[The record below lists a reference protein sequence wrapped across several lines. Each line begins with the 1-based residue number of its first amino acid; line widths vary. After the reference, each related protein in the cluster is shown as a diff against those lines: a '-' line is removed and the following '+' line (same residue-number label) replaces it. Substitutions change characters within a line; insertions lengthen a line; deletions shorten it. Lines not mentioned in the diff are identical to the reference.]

1 MMRRTRKPDL
11 KAIAALNAGIE
22 RHQRETAL
30 IVGVSYEVRVDSG
43 FKISPPKEVLG
54 YLRLRPG
61 DRVRLTLTP
70 EGVLMS
76 SENFI
81 RPDDLSP
88 KSVEPIQT
96 ERDEREEQLLRLPKE
111 SRDLEKLLRSPSGR
125 NLDRDVTKVLL
136 DEREESL

>member
-1 MMRRTRKPDL
+1 MMRRTRKPDM
-11 KAIAALNAGIE
+11 KAIAALNAEIE
-22 RHQRETAL
+22 EHQRKTAL
-30 IVGVSYEVRVDSG
+30 VIGASYEVRVDNE
-43 FKISPPKEVLG
+43 FKISLPKEVLG

-81 RPDDLSP
+81 KPDKLSP
-88 KSVEPIQT
+88 KSVETLQRR
-96 ERDEREEQLLRLPKE
+96 RDEGEEQLLRLPKE
-111 SRDLEKLLRSPSGR
+111 SRDLEKLLKAPSGR
-125 NLDRDVTKVLL
+125 NLDRAVTKALL